1 MQYFE
6 VLFSN
11 GKKAIAYNAPKS
23 YLESCLAQTK
33 ASFTPTTEDNA
44 KQINSYYNINTD
56 SGWHLLRLHALEASI

>member
-1 MQYFE
+1 MEYFE

-33 ASFTPTTEDNA
+33 ASFT
-44 KQINSYYNINTD
+44 S
-56 SGWHLLRLHALEASI
+56 